1 MKMNAP
7 TSALLEDGRL
17 HLQHGPIDLIIKAFS
32 DHQRE
37 VDMAYEQASMR
48 FSGLLSNL
56 VLELKQLRT
65 PLSDCFPSFDD
76 PVAQRMA
83 RAAWP
88 YREKFI
94 TPMAAVAGAVADEIL
109 QVLVADREL
118 TRAYVSNGGDI
129 ALHLAPGEKFE
140 IGIAGIEDAAVKG
153 QFLIHAHDNVRG
165 IATSGWRGRSFSL
178 GIADSVT
185 VLARSA
191 AAADAA
197 ATMIANAV
205 NVEHPGVSRVPA
217 CDIQTESDLGSLLVT
232 RAVPALDRKDTDR
245 ALDAGVSVAE
255 KYLKFGLIEC
265 VALRLQG
272 QVRSISNCTTSASS
286 TKCHS
291 EHSEESVFPPDQK
304 QILRYAQNDM
314 WKNQCVLNHSS

>member
-1 MKMNAP
+1 MNAP

-17 HLQHGPIDLIIKAFS
+17 HLQHGPIDLIIEAFS
-32 DHQRE
+32 DDKRE
-37 VDMAYEQASMR
+37 VGMAYKQASMR

-65 PLSDCFPSFDD
+65 PLSDYFPRFDD

-83 RAAWP
+83 LAVWP

-109 QVLVADREL
+109 QALIAERNL
-118 TRAYVSNGGDI
+118 RRAYANNGGDI
-129 ALHLAPGEKFE
+129 AFHLSPGEKFE
-140 IGIAGIEDAAVKG
+140 VGIAGVEDAAVKG
-153 QFLIHAHDNVRG
+153 QFTIHAQDNVRG

-191 AAADAA
+191 AVADAA

-205 NVEHPGVSRVPA
+205 NVDHPGIKRAPA
-217 CDIQTESDLGSLLVT
+217 CEIHEESDLGSLLVT
-232 RAVPALDRKDTDR
+232 HAVGALDRGSIER
-245 ALDAGVSVAE
+245 ALDAGASVAE
-255 KYLKFGLIEC
+255 KYLKFGLVESA
-265 VALRLQG
+265 ALRLQRH
-272 QVRSISNCTTSASS
+272 VRSIGNYSASASS
-286 TKCHS
+286 DNCHF
-291 EHSEESVFPPDQK
+291 EHSEESVFGRPEK
-304 QILRYAQNDM
+304 QILRCSQNDG
-314 WKNQCVLNHSS
+314 WENQGILNYS